1 MLVLISSASFLWDI
15 SNSKKKNKGYIIINI
30 FFILPL
36 LAIRK
41 HQSTVSYEL
50 ICC

>member
-1 MLVLISSASFLWDI
+1 VR
-15 SNSKKKNKGYIIINI
+15 KINI
-30 FFILPL
+30 ALSKIGIFSIRELGKFFFYLPL

-50 ICC
+50 ANMNYNL